1 MPRYFI
7 EVSYRGT
14 RYSGF
19 QVQPNAVS
27 IQAVIE
33 EFLAVIHRR
42 EIKLT
47 GSSRTDAGV
56 HAVSNFFHFDT
67 ESVHEQF
74 LYKMNSVLPADIAIK
89 NVWQMPEDAH
99 CRFDAT
105 SRLYKYRI
113 HRKKDPFAEG
123 ASYFYPY
130 HINISLVQEA
140 AAFIKEQ
147 EYFRAFSKTNTQ
159 VKNFRCNIY
168 RSEWGIDGEGYYY
181 IIEGNRFLRGM
192 VRLITASLLL
202 VGREKLSISAFR
214 DLFSGEKN
222 CGFSVP
228 AHGLYL
234 MEVKYPENYFAV

>member
-19 QVQPNAVS
+19 QVQPNALS
-27 IQAVIE
+27 IQSVIE

-56 HAVSNFFHFDT
+56 HAYSNFFHFDT
-67 ESVHEQF
+67 ESIHEQM
-74 LYKMNSVLPADIAIK
+74 LYKMNSVLPHDIALK
-89 NVWQMPEDAH
+89 NVWQMPENAH

-105 SRLYKYRI
+105 SRVYKYRL
-113 HRKKDPFAEG
+113 HSQKDPFAEG

-130 HINISLVQEA
+130 NINTALVEEA
-140 AAFIKEQ
+140 ASFLREQ
-147 EYFRAFSKTNTQ
+147 ENFQAFSKTNTQ
-159 VKNFRCNIY
+159 VKNFRCSIY
-168 RSEWGIDGEGYYY
+168 RSEWGVEGDGYYY

-202 VGREKLSISAFR
+202 VGREKLSLHAFR
-214 DLFSGEKN
+214 DLFSAGKN
-222 CGFSVP
+222 AGFSVP

-234 MEVKYPENYFAV
+234 VEVKYPQKYFPL